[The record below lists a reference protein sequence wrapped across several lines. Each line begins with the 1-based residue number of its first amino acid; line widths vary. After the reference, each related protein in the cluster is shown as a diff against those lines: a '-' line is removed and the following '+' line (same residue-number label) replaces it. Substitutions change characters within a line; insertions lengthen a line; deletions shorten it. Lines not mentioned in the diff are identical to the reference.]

1 MNMVLPMFSAPFNES
16 VEWRV
21 RVRGTASRLLPKRQG
36 VIIVIILSSVARWA
50 GDESH
55 WNKFH
60 PDPTKNSEEQLQ
72 AVK

>member
-50 GDESH
+50 GDESRDYGH
-55 WNKFH
+55 ADL
-60 PDPTKNSEEQLQ
+60 PDHDKESGN
-72 AVK
+72 